1 MHTIPSLVPMRGVS
15 SSTLPLEAVIRRNPP
30 DPLLVILQGV
40 IRSSIGL
47 MVKLQL
53 SYGLGGAI
61 QNVLEH
67 LGDKLAALV

>member
-1 MHTIPSLVPMRGVS
+1 
-15 SSTLPLEAVIRRNPP
+15 
-30 DPLLVILQGV
+30 
-40 IRSSIGL
+40 